1 MNDLPSNVD
10 EILSLLGEID
20 IIKAAMNSFDKSINI
35 ALATDKVSEL
45 IGPEGHFYVLKKME
59 MVHAATVQLNVELL
73 NIAEKLAATTNQTPM
88 DNMEQQKMPEPSEI
102 ISAAQDIKKSP
113 DPHNPLVNN
122 VLDYLNERLTPE
134 DGEE

>member
-1 MNDLPSNVD
+1 MNELPSDVD
-10 EILSLLGEID
+10 DVLSLLGEID
-20 IIKAAMNSFDKSINI
+20 IIKAAMSSFDKSINI

-45 IGPEGHFYVLKKME
+45 IGPEGHFYILKKME
-59 MVHAATVQLNVELL
+59 TIQAATVGLNVELL
-73 NIAEKLAATTNQTPM
+73 NIAEKLAATTNQAPM

>member
-1 MNDLPSNVD
+1 MNELPSDVD
-10 EILSLLGEID
+10 DVLSLLGEID
-20 IIKAAMNSFDKSINI
+20 IIKAAMSSFDKSINI

-59 MVHAATVQLNVELL
+59 MIQAATVGLSVELL

>member
-1 MNDLPSNVD
+1 MNELPSNVD
-10 EILSLLGEID
+10 DILSLLGEID
-20 IIKAAMNSFDKSINI
+20 IIKAALGSFDKSINI

-59 MVHAATVQLNVELL
+59 MIQAATVGLSVELL
-73 NIAEKLAATTNQTPM
+73 NIAEKLAATTNQPPM

-102 ISAAQDIKKSP
+102 ISDAQDKKKSP

-122 VLDYLNERLTPE
+122 VLDYLNERLTAE

>member
-1 MNDLPSNVD
+1 MNELPSDVD
-10 EILSLLGEID
+10 DVLSLLGEID
-20 IIKAAMNSFDKSINI
+20 IIKAAMSSFDKSINI

-45 IGPEGHFYVLKKME
+45 IGPEGHFYILKKME
-59 MVHAATVQLNVELL
+59 TIQAATVGLNVELL
-73 NIAEKLAATTNQTPM
+73 NIAEKLAATTNQAPM

-122 VLDYLNERLTPE
+122 VLDYLNERFRTRI
-134 DGEE
+134 